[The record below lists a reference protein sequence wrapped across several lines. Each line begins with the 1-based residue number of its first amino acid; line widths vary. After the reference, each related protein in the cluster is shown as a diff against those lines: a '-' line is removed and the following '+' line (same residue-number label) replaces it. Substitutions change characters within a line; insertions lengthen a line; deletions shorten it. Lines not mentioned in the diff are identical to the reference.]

1 MVYVLYCI
9 VHMAHILDKYNL
21 INQTLLF
28 SRIMAETSN
37 SKTDIKLYNKLINH
51 KNVNITLWNE

>member
-9 VHMAHILDKYNL
+9 VHMAHMLDKYNL

-37 SKTDIKLYNKLINH
+37 SKTYIKLYNKLINH
-51 KNVNITLWNE
+51 